1 VLCEL
6 MNPDGT
12 MMRGPALREFAER
25 HGFPLI
31 TIQDLVEA
39 QVTV

>member
-1 VLCEL
+1 

-12 MMRGPALREFAER
+12 MMRGRALEWFAER
-25 HGFPLI
+25 HTFPLI

-39 QVTV
+39 QIPVAP